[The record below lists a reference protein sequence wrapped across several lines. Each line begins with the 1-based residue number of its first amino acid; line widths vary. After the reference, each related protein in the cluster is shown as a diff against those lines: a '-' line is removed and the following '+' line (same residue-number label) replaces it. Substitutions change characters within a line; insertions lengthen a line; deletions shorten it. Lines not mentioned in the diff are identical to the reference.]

1 MMSMKNRFYE
11 CEMPLKAAEFDAE
24 SNSMVV
30 VDLPGDKKERV
41 RCSVCGKIKLRS
53 EFCDANGLMVRTNCK
68 NCYELPAKE
77 FCELGKR
84 FEECLNADL
93 RKFDGSAES
102 NAGKYNRIASAPTV
116 RDLIVELQ
124 KFDPEVR
131 IKNGDDFG
139 IFFEEGELKVLDRTF
154 KFIDFG
160 YDG

>member
-1 MMSMKNRFYE
+1 MSVKNRFYE
-11 CEMPLKAAEFDAE
+11 CEIPLKAAEFDAE

-68 NCYELPAKE
+68 DCYELPAKE

-84 FEECLNADL
+84 FEECLNDDL
-93 RKFDGSAES
+93 KKFGPTDFVVS
-102 NAGKYNRIASAPTV
+102 KYNQIASAPTV
-116 RDLIVELQ
+116 RDLIAELQ
-124 KFDPEVR
+124 KLDPEAR
-131 IKNGDDFG
+131 IKNGNDFG
-139 IFFEEGELKVLDRTF
+139 IFFEEGKLKVLGRTF

-160 YDG
+160 YDD